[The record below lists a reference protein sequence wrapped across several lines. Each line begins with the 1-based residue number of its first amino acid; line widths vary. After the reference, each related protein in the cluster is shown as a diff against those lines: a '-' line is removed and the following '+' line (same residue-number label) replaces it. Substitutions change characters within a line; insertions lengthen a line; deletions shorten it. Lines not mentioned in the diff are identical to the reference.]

1 MHGAW
6 LNYRS
11 MTADPSLKEQKLKP
25 GTVKRIF
32 SFAKPY
38 QVSIYVYLATVVVDA
53 ALIVATPLLL
63 KKLIDDGV
71 MPKDSSVVTQLAF
84 FVALI
89 AVADAAFNMLGRYFS
104 SRIGEGL
111 IYDLRSLVF
120 AHVQKQSIAFFT
132 RTQTGALISRI
143 NSDVI
148 GAQQA
153 FTSTLSGLVSNVV
166 SLLLVGITMLILSW
180 QITIF
185 SLLML
190 PLFLIPTKW
199 VGRRL
204 QSLTRESFTL
214 NSEMSSTM
222 TERFNVSGAMLVS
235 LYGQPLRE
243 EAGFRVR
250 ARRVADIGIKTAM
263 LNRLFFIAL
272 TSVAAIA
279 TAIAYGIGGHLAIN
293 GGLTVGT
300 LLAITALLARLYG
313 PLTALSN
320 VRIDVM
326 TSLVSFERVFEVL
339 DLEPM
344 VKDRSGAIALKSSKG
359 KIEFKN
365 VDFSYPNAQEISLA
379 SLESVAKAETVT
391 SGIVLKGLTFT
402 VEPGTTTALVGPSG
416 AGKTTISALIP
427 RLYDVTGGSI
437 KIDGNDIRDVTLESL
452 RNSIGVVMQ
461 DAHLFHETIV
471 ENLRYAKQDAT
482 QDQMQS
488 ACEAAQIWDL
498 IKSLPNGFETMVGE
512 RGHRLSGGEKQR
524 LAIARLLLKSPSIVI
539 LDEATAHLDSENEQ
553 LVHAAL
559 SHALKGRTSIV
570 IAHRLSTV
578 READQ
583 ILVLDKGVIVEQ
595 GKHDELIA
603 RGGLYSEL
611 KFCHKRSIH
620 QRIATAARRPYEDHR
635 LTQVI
640 AQGQQ
645 ELIAG
650 GIHLLSRCNIFQFLV
665 EIGHL
670 IY

>member
-1 MHGAW
+1 MHAAW
-6 LNYRS
+6 MTHRS
-11 MTADPSLKEQKLKP
+11 MTADPSVKEQKLKP

-32 SFAKPY
+32 SFARPY
-38 QVSIYVYLATVVVDA
+38 RTNIIIYLATVVVDA
-53 ALIVATPLLL
+53 GLIVATPLLL
-63 KKLIDDGV
+63 KRLIDEGV
-71 MPKDSSVVTQLAF
+71 IPKDPSVVTNLAIL
-84 FVALI
+84 VGLLAI
-89 AVADAAFNMLGRYFS
+89 ADAAINMLGRYFS

-153 FTSTLSGLVSNVV
+153 FTATLSGVVSNVV
-166 SLLLVGITMLILSW
+166 SLFLVTITMLILSW

-185 SLLML
+185 SLLLL
-190 PLFLIPTKW
+190 PVFLIPTKW

-204 QSLTRESFTL
+204 QSLTRESFGV
-214 NSEMSSTM
+214 NAEMSSTM
-222 TERFNVSGAMLVS
+222 TERFNVSGAMLVA
-235 LYGQPLRE
+235 LYGEPDRE
-243 EAGFRVR
+243 REYFRSR
-250 ARRVADIGIKTAM
+250 ARRVADIGIKMAM

-279 TAIAYGIGGHLAIN
+279 TAFAYGIGGHLAIE
-293 GGLTVGT
+293 GGVTVGT

-344 VKDRSGAIALKSSKG
+344 VKNRDNAVVLKTTEP

-365 VDFSYPNAQEISLA
+365 VNFSYPRAEEISLA
-379 SLESVAKAETVT
+379 SLESAAKAETVQ
-391 SGIVLKGLTFT
+391 SGQVLRDLSF
-402 VEPGTTTALVGPSG
+402 VAAPGTMTALVGPSG
-416 AGKTTISALIP
+416 AGKTTISALLP
-427 RLYDVTGGSI
+427 RLYDVTDGSI
-437 KIDGNDIRDVTLESL
+437 SIDGHDIRDLTLESL
-452 RNSIGVVMQ
+452 RDSIGVVMQ
-461 DAHLFHETIV
+461 DAHLFHETIA

-482 QDQMQS
+482 EEEMIQ
-488 ACEAAQIWDL
+488 ACKSAQIWKL
-498 IKSLPNGFETMVGE
+498 IESLPNRFETMVGE

-524 LAIARLLLKSPSIVI
+524 LAIARLLLKSPSVVI

-559 SHALKGRTSIV
+559 QTALKGRTSIV

-578 READQ
+578 RDADQ
-583 ILVLDKGVIVEQ
+583 ILVLEKGSIVER
-595 GKHDELIA
+595 GTHDELVA
-603 RGGLYSEL
+603 KGGLYSEL
-611 KFCHKRSIH
+611 YNR
-620 QRIATAARRPYEDHR
+620 QDLTGAA
-635 LTQVI
+635 
-640 AQGQQ
+640 
-645 ELIAG
+645 
-650 GIHLLSRCNIFQFLV
+650 N
-665 EIGHL
+665 
-670 IY
+670 

>member
-1 MHGAW
+1 MSMHAAW
-6 LNYRS
+6 MTHRS
-11 MTADPSLKEQKLKP
+11 MTADPSVKEQKLKP

-32 SFAKPY
+32 SFARPY
-38 QVSIYVYLATVVVDA
+38 RTNIIIYLATVVVDA
-53 ALIVATPLLL
+53 GLIVATPLLL
-63 KKLIDDGV
+63 KRLIDEGV
-71 MPKDSSVVTQLAF
+71 IPKDPSVVTNLAIL
-84 FVALI
+84 VGLI
-89 AVADAAFNMLGRYFS
+89 AIADAAFNMLGRYFS

-153 FTSTLSGLVSNVV
+153 FTATLSGVVSNVV
-166 SLLLVGITMLILSW
+166 SLVLVTITMLILSW

-185 SLLML
+185 SLLLL
-190 PLFLIPTKW
+190 PVFLIPTKW

-204 QSLTRESFTL
+204 QSLTRESFGV
-214 NSEMSSTM
+214 NAEMSSTM
-222 TERFNVSGAMLVS
+222 TERFNVSGAMLVA
-235 LYGQPLRE
+235 LYGEPDRE
-243 EAGFRVR
+243 REYFRSR
-250 ARRVADIGIKTAM
+250 ARRVADIGIKMAM

-279 TAIAYGIGGHLAIN
+279 TAFAYGIGGHLAIQ
-293 GGLTVGT
+293 GGVTVGT

-344 VKDRSGAIALKSSKG
+344 VKNRDNAVVLKTTEP

-365 VDFSYPNAQEISLA
+365 VNFSYPRAEEISLA
-379 SLESVAKAETVT
+379 SLESAAKAETVQ
-391 SGIVLKGLTFT
+391 SGQVLRDLSF
-402 VEPGTTTALVGPSG
+402 VAAPGTMTALVGPSG
-416 AGKTTISALIP
+416 AGKTTISALLP
-427 RLYDVTGGSI
+427 RLYDVTEGSI
-437 KIDGNDIRDVTLESL
+437 SIDGHDIRDLTLESL
-452 RNSIGVVMQ
+452 RDSIGVVMQ
-461 DAHLFHETIV
+461 DAHLFHETIA

-482 QDQMQS
+482 EEEMIQ
-488 ACEAAQIWDL
+488 ACKSAQIWKL
-498 IKSLPNGFETMVGE
+498 IDSLPNRFETMVGE

-524 LAIARLLLKSPSIVI
+524 LAIARLLLKSPSVVI

-559 SHALKGRTSIV
+559 QTALKGRTSIV

-578 READQ
+578 RDADQ
-583 ILVLDKGVIVEQ
+583 ILVLEKGSIVER
-595 GKHDELIA
+595 GTHDELVA
-603 RGGLYSEL
+603 QGGLYSEL
-611 KFCHKRSIH
+611 YDR
-620 QRIATAARRPYEDHR
+620 QDLTGAA
-635 LTQVI
+635 
-640 AQGQQ
+640 
-645 ELIAG
+645 
-650 GIHLLSRCNIFQFLV
+650 N
-665 EIGHL
+665 
-670 IY
+670 